1 VKLAP
6 CPSCSRHLKPDEKT
20 CPFCGARTVPFV
32 AMGLV
37 ASAMVGAA
45 IAAAS
50 CGSEEVMVPIYGAP
64 AMINPDAGP
73 ADVGGS

>member
-1 VKLAP
+1 
-6 CPSCSRHLKPDEKT
+6 
-20 CPFCGARTVPFV
+20 
-32 AMGLV
+32 MGLV